1 MAAWVKG
8 GAADVDAAV
17 AAAADLLA
25 AARVPVLAGLNADV
39 AGLRAAYRLA
49 ETLGASLDPVAGNS
63 IYAELGA
70 LSAGGAMTTTRA
82 ETEARADVVLI
93 LGNRPWDG
101 DLIAEIAAAPI
112 RRGRATGSERAL
124 LSLGGPQNGA
134 IRHVA
139 YGADEGGLA
148 VSLGHLRAFAKGH
161 LAGEAA
167 FADLARRLFTAQYG
181 VVIYDAEEVGEIG
194 VEMLQGLIRDLN
206 ESTRFFSLPLADPF
220 QGRAAVQLSAWTTG
234 QAPRVGFGRSLPEHD
249 PWRFDSARQ
258 IASGE
263 ADAALWLAALPA
275 PRPDWLGKLPTIAIV
290 GEGSTE
296 AAGETAEI
304 VITVGVPGET
314 VGGALWNQRRG
325 VIAYADATAPSE
337 AETAAGVLARIRDRL
352 IEKGVSC

>member
-112 RRGRATGSERAL
+112 RRGRAAGSERAL

>member
-25 AARVPVLAGLNADV
+25 TARVPVLAGLNADV
-39 AGLRAAYRLA
+39 AALRAAYRLA
-49 ETLGASLDPVAGNS
+49 ETLGASLDPVAGPG

-82 ETEARADVVLI
+82 ETTARADVVLI

-161 LAGEAA
+161 LAGEEA
-167 FADLARRLFTAQYG
+167 FADLARRLFAAQYG
-181 VVIYDAEEVGEIG
+181 VVIYDAEELGEIG

-206 ESTRFFSLPLADPF
+206 ESTRFFTLPLADPF
-220 QGRAAVQLSAWTTG
+220 QGRATVQLSAWTTG
-234 QAPRVGFGRSLPEHD
+234 QAPRVGFGRHLPEHD

-258 IASGE
+258 IAAGE

-275 PRPDWLGKLPTIAIV
+275 PRPDWLGTLPTVAIV

-296 AAGETAEI
+296 AAGETAEV
-304 VITVGVPGET
+304 VITVGVPGES

-325 VIAYADATAPSE
+325 VIAYADATSPAE

>member
-17 AAAADLLA
+17 AAAANLLA

-296 AAGETAEI
+296 ATGETAEI

>member
-17 AAAADLLA
+17 AAAANLLA

>member
-8 GAADVDAAV
+8 GAADMDAAV

-49 ETLGASLDPVAGNS
+49 ETLGASLDPIAGNS

-101 DLIAEIAAAPI
+101 DLIAEIAAAPV

-167 FADLARRLFTAQYG
+167 FADLARRLFAAQYG

-263 ADAALWLAALPA
+263 ADTALWLAALPA